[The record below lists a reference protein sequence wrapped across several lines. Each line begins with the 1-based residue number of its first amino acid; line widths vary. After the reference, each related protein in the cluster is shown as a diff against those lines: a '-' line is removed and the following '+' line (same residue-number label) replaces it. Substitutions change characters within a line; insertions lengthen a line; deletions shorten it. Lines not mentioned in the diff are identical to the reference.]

1 VNLAYLAAEP
11 LAFAAGVVLIRGRP
25 ASRDGE
31 RLPVFVAMA
40 GGSAVGA
47 IAAGGSATGWEP
59 LDAVLLMVLGAGA
72 VIAGTVASRR
82 LMFVA
87 GLIAAALG
95 TGSAAMPLALAA
107 TGLLLASLLKDT
119 PILNAAGG
127 ALVTQAALR
136 LTSPDGDGWTALAAA
151 GILVPI
157 LLSAV
162 AGLRRPARRIVAR
175 ATLAIAGFALVS
187 AIGAGVAAAMAAGPL
202 RSGLDVATAA
212 VTTDAP
218 SDPDATAAQ
227 LASARLEFA
236 DARRTLEAWWVRPAA
251 AVPVVAQHWRVLHA
265 AALSGDALA
274 GAGERA
280 LRAPTVAEVRVTD
293 GQVPLD
299 RLAAMAPAVSDLAAQ
314 LTDARRRLASA
325 RSAVLLPPLL
335 DRFDTE
341 LARIIR
347 VEGTTQRLNRALPL
361 LPAMLG
367 RDGPRRYFLAVQT
380 PAEARAGGGFIGNF
394 GEITADG
401 GRLSLTRFGRISE
414 LDDAPGRN
422 ERQLVAPEDFA
433 ARYGRF
439 SPEGAWTN
447 VNLSPDFPTDAQV
460 IAGLY
465 PQSGGTAV
473 DGVFAIDPAGLAAF
487 LRLLGPV
494 NVPGWPVPITA
505 DNAVQIMLHDQ
516 YVVTDR
522 RERIDFLGDVALVT
536 WQRFTSGALPAPQQL
551 LGTLAPAA
559 REKHLLLWS
568 AHPEEQRLFEDIGAS
583 GRVAPVEGDFLG
595 LVTQNANGN
604 KIDYFLRRSVDYQVQ
619 LDPGSGRLRATAT
632 VTLSN
637 DAPASGLPPTVI
649 GNEVIEAQVAAGD
662 NRLYLSLY
670 TPWELLESRLDGALV
685 QLDAGNELGR
695 RVYSTGLIVPSR
707 GSVTLVVELS
717 GRLDAGVDDY
727 RLDLY
732 RQPTVAPDEIT
743 TTLVVSNG
751 WRLPDDGRRSVEAVS
766 MVADATIEVPVR
778 RR

>member
-1 VNLAYLAAEP
+1 VGV
-11 LAFAAGVVLIRGRP
+11 FAGLAGV
-25 ASRDGE
+25 
-31 RLPVFVAMA
+31 
-40 GGSAVGA
+40 SAVGA
-47 IAAGGSATGWEP
+47 ITAGGAATGWAP
-59 LDAVLLMVLGAGA
+59 LDVVLLGLLGAGA
-72 VIAGTVASRR
+72 VFAATFASRR

-87 GLIAAALG
+87 GLVAAALG
-95 TGSAAMPLALAA
+95 TSSSALPLALAG
-107 TGLLLASLLKDT
+107 TGLLLASLLDDT

-127 ALVTQAALR
+127 ALVVQAALR

-151 GILVPI
+151 GILIPI
-157 LLSAV
+157 FLSAF

-175 ATLAIAGFALVS
+175 AAVAIAGFALVG
-187 AIGAGVAAAMAAGPL
+187 AISAGVAAAMASGPL
-202 RSGLDVATAA
+202 RSGLDVASAA

-218 SDPDATAAQ
+218 SDLDATAAD
-227 LASARLEFA
+227 LASARLKFA
-236 DARRTLEAWWVRPAA
+236 EARRTLAAWWVRPAA

-265 AALSGDALA
+265 AALSGDQLA
-274 GAGERA
+274 AAGER
-280 LRAPTVAEVRVTD
+280 LLGAPTLAEVRVTD

-299 RLAAMAPAVSDLAAQ
+299 RLSAMAPAVSDLAGQ
-314 LTDARRRLASA
+314 LTGAHERLASA

-335 DRFDTE
+335 DRFDAE
-341 LARIIR
+341 LARVAR
-347 VEGTTQRLNRALPL
+347 LEGTTQRLNRALPL

-394 GEITADG
+394 GEIIADG

-422 ERQLVAPEDFA
+422 ERQLVAPEDFS

-439 SPEGAWTN
+439 SPEGAWPN

-460 IAGLY
+460 VAGLY
-465 PQSGGTAV
+465 PQSGGTPV

-516 YVVTDR
+516 YVVADR
-522 RERIDFLGDVALVT
+522 RERIDFLGDVAQVT
-536 WQRFTSGALPAPQQL
+536 WQRFTSGALPAPQQV

-559 REKHLLLWS
+559 GEKHILLWS
-568 AHPEEQRLFEDIGAS
+568 KHPEEQRLFEDIGAS
-583 GRVAPVEGDFLG
+583 GRIAPVEGDFLG

-619 LDPGSGRLRATAT
+619 LDPGSGRLRVTAT

-649 GNEVIEAQVAAGD
+649 GNQVIEAQVGAGD
-662 NRLYLSLY
+662 NRLYLSFY
-670 TPWELLESRLDGALV
+670 TPWELLESRLDGAPI
-685 QLDAGNELGR
+685 QLDGADELGR
-695 RVYSTGLIVPSR
+695 RVYSTGIVVPSK
-707 GSVTLVVELS
+707 GTVTLVLELS
-717 GRLDAGVDDY
+717 GRLGAGVDDY
-727 RLDLY
+727 RLDVY
-732 RQPTVAPDEIT
+732 RQPTVAPDEISS
-743 TTLVVSNG
+743 TLVVGDG
-751 WRLPDDGRRSVEAVS
+751 WRVPGGGRRHAETVNLAT
-766 MVADATIEVPVR
+766 DTTIEVPVR

>member
-1 VNLAYLAAEP
+1 MNLAYLAAEP
-11 LAFAAGVVLIRGRP
+11 LAFAAGALLIRRRP
-25 ASRDGE
+25 QSRDGDP
-31 RLPVFVAMA
+31 LPLFA
-40 GGSAVGA
+40 A
-47 IAAGGSATGWEP
+47 IAAVSAVAAVATGGSATGWAP
-59 LDAVLLMVLGAGA
+59 LDVVLLAAVGAGA
-72 VIAGTVASRR
+72 VFAGTFASPW

-87 GLIAAALG
+87 GLVAAALG
-95 TGSAAMPLALAA
+95 TGSAAMPLALAG
-107 TGLLLASLLKDT
+107 TGLLLASLLDDT

-127 ALVTQAALR
+127 ALVVQAALR
-136 LTSPDGDGWTALAAA
+136 LTTPDGEGWTALIAA
-151 GILVPI
+151 G
-157 LLSAV
+157 LLIPFFVSGSD
-162 AGLRRPARRIVAR
+162 GLTPRARRVAAR
-175 ATLAIAGFALVS
+175 AALAVAGFALVG
-187 AIGAGVAAAMAAGPL
+187 AIGAGVAAAMSAGPL
-202 RSGLDVATAA
+202 RRGLDVASAA
-212 VTTDAP
+212 VTTDTP
-218 SDPDATAAQ
+218 SNLDATAAQ
-227 LASARLEFA
+227 LASARIEFA
-236 DARRTLEAWWVRPAA
+236 DARRALEAWWVRPAA

-265 AALSGDALA
+265 AALSGDQLA
-274 GAGERA
+274 AAGERL
-280 LRAPTVAEVRVTD
+280 LRAPTLAEVRVTD

-299 RLAAMAPAVSDLAAQ
+299 RLAAMTPAVNDLAGQ
-314 LTDARRRLASA
+314 LTGARRRLTSA

-341 LARIIR
+341 LARVIR

-422 ERQLVAPEDFA
+422 ERQLVAPEDFV

-465 PQSGGTAV
+465 PQSGGTPV

-494 NVPGWPVPITA
+494 NVPGWPVPISA
-505 DNAVQIMLHDQ
+505 DNAEQVMLHDQ
-516 YVVTDR
+516 YVVADR
-522 RERIDFLGDVALVT
+522 QERIDFLGDVAQVT

-559 REKHLLLWS
+559 HGKHILLWS
-568 AHPEEQRLFEDIGAS
+568 NHAEEQRLFEDIGAS
-583 GRVAPVEGDFLG
+583 GRIAPVEGDFLG

-604 KIDYFLRRSVDYQVQ
+604 KIDYFLRRSIDYQVE
-619 LDPGSGRLRATAT
+619 LDPGSGRLQATAT
-632 VTLSN
+632 VTLTN
-637 DAPASGLPPTVI
+637 DAPSSGLAQTVI
-649 GNEVIEAQVAAGD
+649 GNQVIEAQVAAGD

-670 TPWELLESRLDGALV
+670 TPWELVESRLDGAPI
-685 QLDAGNELGR
+685 QLEAAEELGR
-695 RVYSTGLIVPSR
+695 RVYSTGVVVPSK
-707 GSVTLVVELS
+707 GSVTLVIALS
-717 GRLDAGVDDY
+717 GRLGASEDSY
-727 RLDLY
+727 RLDVY
-732 RQPTVAPDEIT
+732 RQPTVVPDEVGA
-743 TTLVVSNG
+743 TLEVGNG
-751 WRLPDDGRRSVEAVS
+751 WRVTGGGRRQLETFRLA
-766 MVADATIEVPVR
+766 ADTTIVVPVR